1 MTTMTITVGDAIKS
15 LNFLATNFMETKKLD
30 REALSVSTRAIN
42 GNILV
47 RDYFLGMPQ
56 DFGLTFMVSLS
67 KEMIK
72 EVEKL
77 GLHPVN
83 FYAVYSAFLYE
94 SGDKELCTYNIKKAL
109 EIDERH
115 SLTQILLR
123 VYKSEWEASGFL
135 DVRNNLHS
143 KVILDTKKHAK
154 EEI

>member
-1 MTTMTITVGDAIKS
+1 MTITVGDAIKS
-15 LNFLATNFMETKKLD
+15 LNFLATNFMETKELD

-67 KEMIK
+67 KEMID

-77 GLHPVN
+77 GLQPVN

-94 SGDKELCTYNIKKAL
+94 SGDKELCAYNIKKAL
-109 EIDERH
+109 EIDSKH
-115 SLTQILLR
+115 SLTQILFR

>member
-1 MTTMTITVGDAIKS
+1 MTITVGDAIKS
-15 LNFLATNFMETKKLD
+15 LNFLATNFMETKELD

-109 EIDERH
+109 EIDSRH
-115 SLTQILLR
+115 SLTQILFR

>member
-15 LNFLATNFMETKKLD
+15 LNFLATNFMETKELD

-67 KEMIK
+67 KEMIE

>member
-1 MTTMTITVGDAIKS
+1 MTITVGDAIKS
-15 LNFLATNFMETKKLD
+15 LNFLATNFMETKELD

-56 DFGLTFMVSLS
+56 DFGLTFMISLS
-67 KEMIK
+67 KEMIE

-94 SGDKELCTYNIKKAL
+94 SGDKELCAYNIKKAL
-109 EIDERH
+109 EIDSKH
-115 SLTQILLR
+115 SLTQILFR

>member
-1 MTTMTITVGDAIKS
+1 MTITVGDAIKS
-15 LNFLATNFMETKKLD
+15 LNFLATNFMETKELD

-56 DFGLTFMVSLS
+56 DFGLTFMISLS
-67 KEMIK
+67 KEMIE

-77 GLHPVN
+77 GLYPVN

>member
-1 MTTMTITVGDAIKS
+1 MTITVGDAIKS
-15 LNFLATNFMETKKLD
+15 LNFLATNFMETKELD

-56 DFGLTFMVSLS
+56 DFGLTFMISLS
-67 KEMIK
+67 KEMIE

-109 EIDERH
+109 EIDSRH
-115 SLTQILLR
+115 SLTQILFR

>member
-1 MTTMTITVGDAIKS
+1 MTITVGDAIKS
-15 LNFLATNFMETKKLD
+15 LNFLATNFMETKELD

-56 DFGLTFMVSLS
+56 DFGLTFMISLS
-67 KEMIK
+67 KEMID

-94 SGDKELCTYNIKKAL
+94 SGDKELCAYNIKKAL
-109 EIDERH
+109 EIDSRH
-115 SLTQILLR
+115 SLTQILFR